1 MESANLDGSLAQERR
16 GPGDIACLHDSGISD
31 EQRSTNA
38 NIARHFAKARHSARP
53 EQYPRRQPQ
62 LKGTHHDGES
72 GNLTRPSARFLETHR
87 PRRHHAMT
95 IRPGQTIIAGV
106 MTMPA
111 VTLSDPAVLA
121 FVVIPLGLLGAL
133 LWGTHAAARHL
144 HEDDAARRHAMLIT
158 VVVSAVWM
166 TATWRA
172 AESGVLRLWDA
183 TPPPFAVLVVGILGV
198 AAVLACTVYG
208 RRLALGLPLWVLVGI
223 QGFRLPLELAMH
235 AMYERGVMPEQMS
248 YSGRNFDIVTGI
260 TALIVAWLVA
270 RVAWDDGWCSRG
282 TSWGSRCSSTS

>member
-1 MESANLDGSLAQERR
+1 
-16 GPGDIACLHDSGISD
+16 
-31 EQRSTNA
+31 
-38 NIARHFAKARHSARP
+38 
-53 EQYPRRQPQ
+53 
-62 LKGTHHDGES
+62 
-72 GNLTRPSARFLETHR
+72 
-87 PRRHHAMT
+87 
-95 IRPGQTIIAGV
+95 

-144 HEDDAARRHAMLIT
+144 HEDDASRRHAMLIT

-198 AAVLACTVYG
+198 TAVLACTAYG
-208 RRLALGLPLWVLVGI
+208 RRLALGLPLWVLIGI

-260 TALIVAWLVA
+260 TALMVAWLVRSGRVGRRVVLTWNVLGLLLVLNVVTVGILSTPRFRLFGDA
-270 RVAWDDGWCSRG
+270 RLNVFITYPPFVWLPAVMVLAALAGHLIVFRAVL
-282 TSWGSRCSSTS
+282 RR

>member
-1 MESANLDGSLAQERR
+1 
-16 GPGDIACLHDSGISD
+16 
-31 EQRSTNA
+31 
-38 NIARHFAKARHSARP
+38 
-53 EQYPRRQPQ
+53 
-62 LKGTHHDGES
+62 
-72 GNLTRPSARFLETHR
+72 
-87 PRRHHAMT
+87 
-95 IRPGQTIIAGV
+95 

-198 AAVLACTVYG
+198 TAVLACTAYG
-208 RRLALGLPLWVLVGI
+208 RRLALGLPLWVLIGI

-260 TALIVAWLVA
+260 TALMVAWLVRSGRVGRRVVLTWNVLGLLLVLNVVTVGILSTPRFRLFGDA
-270 RVAWDDGWCSRG
+270 RLNVFITYPPFVWLPAVMVLAALAGHLIVFRAVL
-282 TSWGSRCSSTS
+282 RR

>member
-1 MESANLDGSLAQERR
+1 
-16 GPGDIACLHDSGISD
+16 
-31 EQRSTNA
+31 
-38 NIARHFAKARHSARP
+38 
-53 EQYPRRQPQ
+53 
-62 LKGTHHDGES
+62 
-72 GNLTRPSARFLETHR
+72 
-87 PRRHHAMT
+87 
-95 IRPGQTIIAGV
+95 

-144 HEDDAARRHAMLIT
+144 NEDDATRRHAILIT

-198 AAVLACTVYG
+198 TAVLACTAYG
-208 RRLALGLPLWVLVGI
+208 RRLALGLPLWVLIGI

-248 YSGRNFDIVTGI
+248 YSGRNFDIVTGT
-260 TALIVAWLVA
+260 TALMVAWLVRSGRVGRRVVLTWNVLGLLLVLNVVTVGILSTPRFRLFGDA
-270 RVAWDDGWCSRG
+270 RLNVFITYPPFVWLPAVMVLAALAGHLIVFRAVL
-282 TSWGSRCSSTS
+282 RR

>member
-1 MESANLDGSLAQERR
+1 
-16 GPGDIACLHDSGISD
+16 
-31 EQRSTNA
+31 
-38 NIARHFAKARHSARP
+38 
-53 EQYPRRQPQ
+53 
-62 LKGTHHDGES
+62 
-72 GNLTRPSARFLETHR
+72 
-87 PRRHHAMT
+87 
-95 IRPGQTIIAGV
+95 

-133 LWGTHAAARHL
+133 VWGTHAAARHL

-198 AAVLACTVYG
+198 TAVLACTAYG
-208 RRLALGLPLWVLVGI
+208 RRLALGLPLWVIIGI

-260 TALIVAWLVA
+260 TALMVAGLVRSGRVGRRVVLTWNVLGLLLVLNVVTVGILSTPRFRLFGDARLNVFITYPPFVWLPAVMVLAALAGHLIVFRAVL
-270 RVAWDDGWCSRG
+270 RR
-282 TSWGSRCSSTS
+282 